1 MILRDSRFFLA
12 VLLALLPL
20 QCLAADLQIMAEDA
34 AEPFSRAD
42 GTGYANE
49 IVKAAFHAAGVEIR
63 LDVVPY
69 ARCKKDVED
78 GKVVACFS
86 MSWYRGV
93 EDTVVFSELPVIQ
106 VYADVFLNRN
116 SPPRIARIDDIGKGA
131 VVGIVNEYEYPDAI
145 YGLRSQGAVLQ
156 LAPNDG
162 ANLKM
167 LARRRLD
174 AAIVMT
180 NDLVPLMQKA
190 LDAGVESQVTY
201 AFRGGVEKGYVG
213 FSKKNARGELAR
225 QQFDAGYKKIIADG
239 TVETIRRKWTT
250 RAAP

>member
-1 MILRDSRFFLA
+1 MISRDCRF
-12 VLLALLPL
+12 LLAILLVALPVPS
-20 QCLAADLQIMAEDA
+20 LAADLKIMAEDA

-49 IVKAAFHAAGVEIR
+49 VVKAAFHAAGVEIQF
-63 LDVVPY
+63 DVVPY

-78 GKVVACFS
+78 GKVAACFS
-86 MSWYRGV
+86 MSWYKGV
-93 EDTVVFSELPVIQ
+93 EDVVVFSDLPVIQ

-116 SPPRIARIDDIGKGA
+116 SPSRVARIDDIGKGA

-145 YGLRSQGAVLQ
+145 YGLRRQGAALQ

-162 ANLKM
+162 ANLQM
-167 LARRRLD
+167 LARGRLD

-180 NDLVPLMQKA
+180 NDLVPRMQKA
-190 LDAGVESQVTY
+190 LDAGVGSDVVY

-213 FSKKNARGELAR
+213 FSKKNARGESAR

-239 TVETIRRKWTT
+239 TVEAIRRKWTI